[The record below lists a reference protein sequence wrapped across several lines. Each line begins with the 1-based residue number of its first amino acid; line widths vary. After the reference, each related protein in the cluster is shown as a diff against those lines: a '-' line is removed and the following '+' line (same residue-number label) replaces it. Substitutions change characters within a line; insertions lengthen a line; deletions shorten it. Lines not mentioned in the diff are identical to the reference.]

1 MRALFSRGV
10 MFSCLML
17 CTQSLSGQERSTTN
31 WPQQF
36 ARDAGDVLAG
46 TGHVLTNPLR
56 WQGKDWAIFGSV
68 LAGTFAVSFADEE
81 VNRFFQRNQSK
92 TGDKLADFGVQYGE
106 PRTVVLLTG
115 GLYLTGLVL
124 DSEWLREGCVVLSA
138 GLLASGAVQYPTKII
153 SGRARPHVGLGHAEF
168 DFFRGEE
175 AYYSFFSG
183 HTMVAMATSH
193 TFARRLK
200 PIPAKMLLYTM
211 GTVGGAARLYNED
224 HWLSDVALGTIFAI
238 VNVNSAAKWL
248 EGQRNHSQ
256 ASGRQ
261 WRVFATARGLH
272 TTVAW

>member
-1 MRALFSRGV
+1 MRTSFRRGV
-10 MFSCLML
+10 TFSCLML
-17 CTQSLSGQERSTTN
+17 CTQSLFGQERLTTN

-36 ARDAGDVLAG
+36 AHDAGEVLAG
-46 TGHVLTNPLR
+46 TGHVLTYPLR
-56 WQGKDWAIFGSV
+56 WQTKDWAIFGAV
-68 LAGTFAVSFADEE
+68 LGGTFVVSFADEE

-92 TGDKLADFGVQYGE
+92 TGDRLADFGVQYGE

-115 GLYLTGLVL
+115 GLYLTGLAL
-124 DSEWLREGCVVLSA
+124 DSEWLREGCVVLST

-153 SGRARPHVGLGHAEF
+153 FGRARPHVGLGHDEF

-211 GTVGGAARLYNED
+211 GTLGGAARLYHED
-224 HWLSDVALGTIFAI
+224 HWLSDVVLGTIFAI

-248 EGQRNHSQ
+248 EAQRNHSQ
-256 ASGRQ
+256 AGGRR
-261 WRVFATARGLH
+261 WRVCATVCGLH